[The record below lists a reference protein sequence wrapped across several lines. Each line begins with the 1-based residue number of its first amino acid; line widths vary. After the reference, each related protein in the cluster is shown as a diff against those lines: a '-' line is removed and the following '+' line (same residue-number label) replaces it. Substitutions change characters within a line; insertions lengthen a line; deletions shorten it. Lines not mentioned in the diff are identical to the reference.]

1 MFLLL
6 FTVNLWKLLPQHPL
20 SFQISRWRSI
30 GFEIY
35 SVTSLRKESLQK
47 NNENISMHP
56 KKNLANGLWE
66 NFMTKHNTTKADK
79 MRKAQSCRKWKIKR
93 RLSFHKKCCSS
104 FSGFVCF
111 ELEEFR
117 MFELERVNS
126 RRIFFF
132 IYRIG
137 KEYTSFLSV
146 YFLRYEKRRCFLYAI
161 LNPLSQLKRYKMLIR
176 NSPFWTFEEVAV
188 NFESVSRDER
198 QRRFE
203 DNLIS

>member
-35 SVTSLRKESLQK
+35 SVTSLRKESFAK
-47 NNENISMHP
+47 RITKISRCIR

-79 MRKAQSCRKWKIKR
+79 RRKAQSCRKWKIKR

-126 RRIFFF
+126 RRIFFLHLSNRERVHKFFFPF
-132 IYRIG
+132 IFFDT
-137 KEYTSFLSV
+137 KSDDAFYTLS
-146 YFLRYEKRRCFLYAI
+146 
-161 LNPLSQLKRYKMLIR
+161 
-176 NSPFWTFEEVAV
+176 
-188 NFESVSRDER
+188 
-198 QRRFE
+198 
-203 DNLIS
+203 